1 MTEPVTDTVFITG
14 GTSGIGAGLARAFHA
29 RGAKVIIGGRNAAAL
44 EQFSGQFLSME
55 TQVIDVCDPESVL
68 ACARSLESR
77 HPNLNVLIN
86 NAGIQRLL
94 DFSSGTVNAEQIDAE
109 IDTNF
114 KGSIY
119 VASAFLPI
127 LRRQASARLVNVT
140 SGLGFVPLVK
150 APIYS
155 ATKAAQHAFTVALR
169 EQLRGSSVRVIELIP
184 PVVETNLH
192 RGQPV
197 KPPRAMPLEVFVIEA
212 MRALESGRDEVPVGL
227 ARLLRV
233 GARLAPNRFLRIV
246 NLRG

>member
-1 MTEPVTDTVFITG
+1 MTDTVFITG

-29 RGAKVIIGGRNAAAL
+29 RGAKVIIGGRNHSAL
-44 EQFSGQFLSME
+44 EVLAQQFTGME
-55 TQVIDVCDPESVL
+55 TQLIDVCDPESVL

-94 DFSSGTVNAEQIDAE
+94 DFSSGTVSAEQIDVE

-114 KGSIY
+114 KGSIH
-119 VASAFLPI
+119 VISAFLPI
-127 LRRQASARLVNVT
+127 LRRQALARLVNVT

-192 RGQPV
+192 RRQPV
-197 KPPRAMPLEVFVIEA
+197 KPPRAMPLEAFVIEA
-212 MRALESGRDEVPVGL
+212 MRALESGREELPIGL
-227 ARLLRV
+227 ARVLRF

-246 NLRG
+246 NRRT